1 MKTIT
6 IENKTTDTLR
16 KLVSAWYTTQ
26 EEKIVTVSE
35 NTFFDPISEKHKTQ
49 INFYN

>member
-16 KLVSAWYTTQ
+16 KLVSAWYQTN
-26 EEKIVTVSE
+26 EENTVIVSE
-35 NTFFDPISEKHKTQ
+35 FTFYDRMQETHKTQ
-49 INFYN
+49 INFYY